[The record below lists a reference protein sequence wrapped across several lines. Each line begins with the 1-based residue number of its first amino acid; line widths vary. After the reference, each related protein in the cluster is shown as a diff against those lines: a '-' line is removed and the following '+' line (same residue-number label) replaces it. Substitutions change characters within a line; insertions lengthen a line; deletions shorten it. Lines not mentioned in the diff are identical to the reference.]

1 MAEKREINP
10 LLKTALELG
19 PVLAFFAAYMMFK
32 DDVFTVAGRDYS
44 GFIFVTAGFVPLI
57 VLTTAIVWKL
67 TGHISKMQI
76 MTLVLVVVFGGLT
89 VWLNAPK
96 FLKIKPTIFFSL
108 MGAALAVGLW
118 RGQSYL
124 RYVMEGM
131 MPLQDEGW
139 MILTRRLM
147 WFLFATALANEL
159 IWRFM
164 SETTWVYFKTF
175 GDTAALFVFFMSQ
188 SRLFTVYAL
197 PEEGEGET

>member
-10 LLKTALELG
+10 FIKTALELG
-19 PVLAFFAAYMMFK
+19 PVIAFFIAYLMFR
-32 DDVFTVAGRDYS
+32 DDTFTVAGREYS

-57 VLTTAIVWKL
+57 ILTTGIGWKL

-76 MTLVLVVVFGGLT
+76 MTLVLVIVFGGLT
-89 VWLNAPK
+89 VWLNDPK

-108 MGAALAVGLW
+108 MGGILGVGLW

-131 MPLQDEGW
+131 MPLQDKGW

-175 GDTAALFVFFMSQ
+175 GDTAAMFVFFMSQ
-188 SRLFTVYAL
+188 TKLFAEYAI
-197 PEEGEGET
+197 EEDSQT

>member
-1 MAEKREINP
+1 MAEKREFNP
-10 LLKTALELG
+10 LIKTALELG
-19 PVLAFFAAYMMFK
+19 PVIAFFIAYLMFK
-32 DDVFTVAGRDYS
+32 DDTFTVAGREYS

-57 VLTTAIVWKL
+57 ILTTGIGWKL

-76 MTLVLVVVFGGLT
+76 MTLVLVIVFGGLT
-89 VWLNAPK
+89 VWLNDPK

-108 MGAALAVGLW
+108 MGGILGVGLW

-131 MPLQDEGW
+131 MPLQDKGW

-175 GDTAALFVFFMSQ
+175 GDTGAMFVFFMSQ
-188 SRLFTVYAL
+188 AKLFTEYAV
-197 PEEGEGET
+197 EEDTQT

>member
-10 LLKTALELG
+10 LMKTGLELG
-19 PVLAFFAAYMMFK
+19 PVIAFFIAYLMFK
-32 DDVFTVAGRDYS
+32 DDTFMVAGREYS

-57 VLTTAIVWKL
+57 ILTTGIGWKL

-76 MTLVLVVVFGGLT
+76 MTLVLVIVFGGLT
-89 VWLNAPK
+89 VWLNDPK

-108 MGAALAVGLW
+108 MGGILGVGLW

-131 MPLQDEGW
+131 MPLQDKGW

-175 GDTAALFVFFMSQ
+175 GDTAAMFVFFMSQ
-188 SRLFTVYAL
+188 AKLFTEYAV
-197 PEEGEGET
+197 EEDTQT